1 MTPCLLDISERR
13 HCFLKKGKQ
22 NEKQTRFKTVRELKC
37 LQEILKVFFFFFA
50 IPGVKCVTQ
59 LEKKM
64 YSEKLF
70 DLEVSNIESKK

>member
-1 MTPCLLDISERR
+1 MS
-13 HCFLKKGKQ
+13 
-22 NEKQTRFKTVRELKC
+22 TRNSKS
-37 LQEILKVFFFFFA
+37 FFFFFA